1 MSCSAK
7 KSKKN
12 LDSTH
17 VGPTFWEQW
26 GRSLPLHFNTF
37 SHFSWLFCA
46 LKWMGY
52 LSHQRSIY
60 VQGRLDLM
68 AACLCQWVMHMQPA
82 HAGCSTLP
90 HCPPWTLGRWERNL
104 QCSFCAVAIHLLFLC
119 KTHVVMFW
127 KEEQEKTKFA
137 FQVLLLITAFY
148 IHPVRCFYRTSQFLV
163 A

>member
-37 SHFSWLFCA
+37 SLFHDFFVLWSGWVICRTNDPYMY
-46 LKWMGY
+46 KDNWTW
-52 LSHQRSIY
+52 
-60 VQGRLDLM
+60 RLL
-68 AACLCQWVMHMQPA
+68 ACVNGFMHMQHA

-90 HCPPWTLGRWERNL
+90 PCPPWTLGRCERNL
-104 QCSFCAVAIHLLFLC
+104 QCSFCAVAMHILFLC

-127 KEEQEKTKFA
+127 KEEQDKTKFA

-148 IHPVRCFYRTSQFLV
+148 IHPVRCLYRTSQSLV